1 MTSQIALKFKKED
14 LEKVFKILVE
24 QDSSFEIVG
33 KGIIILLEEKIAK
46 QLQIDFDCKEV
57 EIISLFH
64 LPREEANK
72 IRKRHLK
79 FLNPT

>member
-1 MTSQIALKFKKED
+1 MISKIALEFKKED

-24 QDSSFEIVG
+24 QDSSFEIIG
-33 KGIIILLEEKIAK
+33 KGIIILPRKIAK

-72 IRKRHLK
+72 IRKRHLN
-79 FLNPT
+79 FFDPV